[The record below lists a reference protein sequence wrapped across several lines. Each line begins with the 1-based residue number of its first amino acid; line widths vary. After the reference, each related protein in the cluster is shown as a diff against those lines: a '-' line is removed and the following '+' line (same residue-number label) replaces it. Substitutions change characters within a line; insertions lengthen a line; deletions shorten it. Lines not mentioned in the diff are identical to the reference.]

1 MLYPQNNKHLP
12 YNLLLENLHNTLIH
26 SYYKKILTY
35 CPNFYKIINFKPISY
50 DELTDKLIRMYKE
63 YIFRVDLNN
72 ELDIEKIKNLDE
84 ALSKYIDDYIFRKEL
99 KKEILL
105 IKVKNDCKDILKFFI
120 DKIISIF
127 NKYKESSTRVIY
139 ISRWI

>member
-1 MLYPQNNKHLP
+1 MNDN
-12 YNLLLENLHNTLIH
+12 
-26 SYYKKILTY
+26 KKILTY

>member
-1 MLYPQNNKHLP
+1 MNDN
-12 YNLLLENLHNTLIH
+12 
-26 SYYKKILTY
+26 KKILTY

-99 KKEILL
+99 KKGLQEL
-105 IKVKNDCKDILKFFI
+105 KVKNDCKDILKFVI
-120 DKIISIF
+120 DYIINLF
-127 NKYKESSTRVIY
+127 NRYKASNTRVIY

>member
-1 MLYPQNNKHLP
+1 MNDNK
-12 YNLLLENLHNTLIH
+12 
-26 SYYKKILTY
+26 KVLTY
-35 CPNFYKIINFKPISY
+35 CPNFYKIIEFKPIEG
-50 DELTDKLIRMYKE
+50 DEITKSIIKMYKE
-63 YIFRVDLNN
+63 YIFKVDININ
-72 ELDIEKIKNLDE
+72 ENIIEIGKLDE
-84 ALSKYIDDYIFRKEL
+84 AVSKYIDDYIFRKEL